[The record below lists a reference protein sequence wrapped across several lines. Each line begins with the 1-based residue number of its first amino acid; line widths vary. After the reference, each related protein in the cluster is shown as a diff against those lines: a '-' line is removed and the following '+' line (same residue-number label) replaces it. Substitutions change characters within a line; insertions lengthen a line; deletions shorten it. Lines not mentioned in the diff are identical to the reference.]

1 MSHPTREALQKFS
14 HATLVEF
21 LAINANRFYLS
32 EIEIIDYT
40 LRSIYA
46 QRELHTALAETQSAA
61 SGSAEWWRAQNRF
74 DNAMAALDS
83 LNPPSPPTMVESG
96 EP

>member
-21 LAINANRFYLS
+21 LAVNASRFYLY

-46 QRELHTALAETQSAA
+46 QRELHTALTETQSAV

-83 LNPPSPPTMVESG
+83 LNPPTPPMMA
-96 EP
+96 EPSEP